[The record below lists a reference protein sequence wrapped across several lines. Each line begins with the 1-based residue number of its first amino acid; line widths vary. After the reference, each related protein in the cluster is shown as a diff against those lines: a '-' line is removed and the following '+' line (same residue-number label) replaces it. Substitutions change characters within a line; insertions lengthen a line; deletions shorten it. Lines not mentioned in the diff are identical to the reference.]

1 MSALIRLNNRA
12 VLRNLIAQ
20 TRSIKTSP
28 KNRETAAVSP
38 TLNQAKDDTATKNK
52 NWVSWGFDHHD
63 EAHDRSST
71 KASFFFSVT
80 LCIVWGTFFWAYSPD
95 SRYRDW
101 AQREGF
107 LELRRREKA
116 GLDLIS
122 PNYIEPSAINLPS
135 DEELGNTEIII

>member
-1 MSALIRLNNRA
+1 M
-12 VLRNLIAQ
+12 RNFIAQ
-20 TRSIKTSP
+20 TRAINTSP
-28 KNRETAAVSP
+28 KNRDVAAAP
-38 TLNQAKDDTATKNK
+38 TTLNQAKDDTTTKNK

-63 EAHDRSST
+63 EANDRNTT

-101 AQREGF
+101 AQREGY

-122 PNYIEPSAINLPS
+122 PNYIDPSTMVLPS
-135 DEELGNTEIII
+135 DEELGNQEIII